1 MLRQRPADVA
11 AVSSATM
18 HLRPSL
24 SLPRLMSLERL
35 AWSAVIAVFLIA
47 AAVFVHNGFNGY
59 GLLSALLA
67 LAASVN
73 LWTGPAD
80 E

>member
-1 MLRQRPADVA
+1 M
-11 AVSSATM
+11 TI
-18 HLRPSL
+18 
-24 SLPRLMSLERL
+24 ERI
-35 AWSAVIAVFLIA
+35 AWSATIAVFLIA
-47 AAVFVHNGFNGY
+47 AAIFVHNGFNGY

-73 LWTGPAD
+73 LWPGPSDDD